1 VIYFTFEG
9 PKIMVSSHPGTMRAR
24 STIARALAKNWH
36 MLDKTNGSIFF
47 GRNLSTEFQIDAFA
61 LNESTACQ

>member
-1 VIYFTFEG
+1 
-9 PKIMVSSHPGTMRAR
+9 MRAR